1 MRIRDVLESR
11 TMKMQTIATEVLK
24 RNPRNARTHSANQ
37 IRQIAD
43 SIREFGFVVPIVV
56 DENRN
61 ILAGH
66 GRLDAAKLLGLN
78 HVPRIEVHG
87 LSEAKRRA
95 LALADNRIG
104 GSAGWNRELLAIEFT
119 ELSGLLLEEKLDIS
133 ITGFTAV
140 EIDQISA
147 DFEEDSSDPA
157 DAPQRLSQDAV
168 SQTGDRWILGRH
180 SILCGDARQSDALE
194 HLMGDSRAAM
204 MFADPPY
211 NVRVRKIVG
220 RGRIKH
226 GEFAMASG
234 EMSSTDFVEF
244 LTSTLSTA
252 ALFSRDGALH
262 YVCID
267 WRHVGEL
274 LEAGECVYGETLNL
288 AVWVKTNAGQ
298 GSFYRSQHELVAVFR
313 VGDASHLNNIE
324 LGRHGRNRSN
334 VWHYPGVNTFRKGR
348 LDDLKS
354 HPTVKPVA
362 LVADA
367 IKDCTRR
374 GDIVLDTFCGSGT
387 TILAAERVGRRA
399 RALEI
404 DPRYVD
410 VSIRRWQAFTAR
422 DAVHAKTG
430 LNFDQT
436 AADAGKQSCRAPAHT
451 K

>member
-1 MRIRDVLESR
+1 
-11 TMKMQTIATEVLK
+11 MKMQTIATGVLK

-43 SIREFGFVVPIVV
+43 SIRQFGFVVPIVV
-56 DENRN
+56 DENRI

-78 HVPRIEVHG
+78 HVPVIEVRG

-104 GSAGWNRELLAIEFT
+104 GSAGWNRELLAVEFT
-119 ELSGLLLEEKLDIS
+119 ELSELLIEEGLDIS

-157 DAPQRLSQDAV
+157 DAVDPQWLSQDAV
-168 SQTGDRWILGRH
+168 SQTGDLWILGKH
-180 SILCGDARQSDALE
+180 SILCGDARQSDTLQ
-194 HLMGDSRAAM
+194 HLMGDSRATMA
-204 MFADPPY
+204 FLDPPY
-211 NVRVRKIVG
+211 NLRIRNIVG
-220 RGRIKH
+220 RGRVTH
-226 GEFAMASG
+226 SEFAMASG
-234 EMSSTDFVEF
+234 EMSSSDFVEF
-244 LTSTLSTA
+244 LTRTLGAA
-252 ALFSRDGALH
+252 ALFSRDGAVH
-262 YVCID
+262 YVCTD

-274 LEAGECVYGETLNL
+274 LQAGQCVYGETLNL
-288 AVWVKTNAGQ
+288 AVWAKTNAGQ
-298 GSFYRSQHELVAVFR
+298 GSFYRSHELVAVFR
-313 VGDASHLNNIE
+313 VGDASHLNNVE

-367 IKDCTRR
+367 MKDCTRR

-410 VSIRRWQAFTAR
+410 VSIRRWQTFTAR

-430 LNFDQT
+430 RNFDQT
-436 AADAGKQSCRAPAHT
+436 AADADKQSCRAPAHT

>member
-1 MRIRDVLESR
+1 M
-11 TMKMQTIATEVLK
+11 
-24 RNPRNARTHSANQ
+24 
-37 IRQIAD
+37 
-43 SIREFGFVVPIVV
+43 PIVV
-56 DENRN
+56 DENRV
-61 ILAGH
+61 IVAGH

-78 HVPRIEVHG
+78 HVPIIEVHG

-95 LALADNRIG
+95 LGLADNRIAS
-104 GSAGWNRELLAIEFT
+104 SAGWNREMLGIEVT
-119 ELSGLLLEEKLDIS
+119 ELSELLLEEGLDIS

-157 DAPQRLSQDAV
+157 DAVDPQWLSQDAV
-168 SQTGDRWILGRH
+168 SQTGDLWILGKH
-180 SILCGDARQSDALE
+180 SILCGDARQSDTVQ
-194 HLMGDSRAAM
+194 HLMGDSRATMA
-204 MFADPPY
+204 FLDPPY
-211 NVRVRKIVG
+211 NVRVRNIVG
-220 RGRIKH
+220 RGQIMHR
-226 GEFAMASG
+226 EFAMASG
-234 EMSSTDFVEF
+234 EMSSNDFVEF
-244 LTSTLSTA
+244 LISTLNTA

-262 YVCID
+262 YVSID
-267 WRHVGEL
+267 WRHVVEL
-274 LEAGECVYGETLNL
+274 LKAGLGVYGETLNL

-298 GSFYRSQHELVAVFR
+298 GSFYRSQHELIAVFQ
-313 VGDASHLNNIE
+313 VGDAQHLNNVE

-367 IKDCTRR
+367 MKDCTRR
-374 GDIVLDTFCGSGT
+374 DDIVLDTFCGSGT

-404 DPRYVD
+404 DPSYVD

-430 LNFDQT
+430 LNFDQI
-436 AADAGKQSCRAPAHT
+436 AADVDKKSCRAPAHT
-451 K
+451 KQR